1 MKPTSGSVR
10 FHILGFRIN
19 ETLDE
24 LSELARHRCNAHDLS
39 HVLCCMDICFR
50 FDPVFGYLRLP
61 LSPQAQVYHS
71 RDIKPHTLDKS

>member
-10 FHILGFRIN
+10 FPILGFRIN

-24 LSELARHRCNAHDLS
+24 LSELVRHRCNAHDLS
-39 HVLCCMDICFR
+39 HVLCCMDICSR
-50 FDPVFGYLRLP
+50 FGPVTGYLCLRRYR
-61 LSPQAQVYHS
+61 QAQVYHS

>member
-19 ETLDE
+19 KTLDE

-39 HVLCCMDICFR
+39 HVLCCMDICSR
-50 FDPVFGYLRLP
+50 LGPVDWIPATAEISAVAGIP
-61 LSPQAQVYHS
+61 L
-71 RDIKPHTLDKS
+71 T

>member
-39 HVLCCMDICFR
+39 HVLCCMDIC
-50 FDPVFGYLRLP
+50 
-61 LSPQAQVYHS
+61 S
-71 RDIKPHTLDKS
+71 